1 VRGSTS
7 RVTRVSPTRSS
18 TPRRRSSRASSRY
31 FPSPH
36 LIISARRLSLINCLT
51 LQPIWATGPVHQS
64 RPGGL
69 LQGQR
74 EEGAGLPHVRR
85 PVQGLVPRRW
95 LHLLSFVCTTY
106 VADPFTGKEIVS
118 LTHKLIRCF
127 FLFLVAPLALV
138 PRRLC
143 DFSPIFFW
151 LIGRNLKCRRIGR
164 ISLSPLR
171 REAIELGLL
180 GGGAPFFPLTPYRTL
195 THTMD
200 TRGAKRRTIAG
211 RLAQEEELEQEQ
223 PLATG
228 PPYYDGAKLGNGP
241 KPAVKTVALYLA
253 LLLSYAAL
261 CWVASS
267 YGGQVPEPVPA
278 GAPPSVFSEGRAQ
291 LHLEQL
297 IKQIGWSTL
306 SPPPPRALLFSLHRP
321 FISILSHSAG
331 QAGTKNNDVHTV
343 NWLLEKLHSIQEEAK
358 VIVSSNSLVMF
369 FSATHSRPDNKCRQ
383 TVGRRTAERFE
394 CLHALFRGRVHHQ
407 HILQH
412 HQHTRQSGGQEFAG
426 YALSRAT
433 MRFHKLMNIVTTQP
447 TARPFCWST
456 PTSTPG

>member
-138 PRRLC
+138 
-143 DFSPIFFW
+143 
-151 LIGRNLKCRRIGR
+151 
-164 ISLSPLR
+164 
-171 REAIELGLL
+171 
-180 GGGAPFFPLTPYRTL
+180 Y
-195 THTMD
+195 
-200 TRGAKRRTIAG
+200 
-211 RLAQEEELEQEQ
+211 
-223 PLATG
+223 
-228 PPYYDGAKLGNGP
+228 
-241 KPAVKTVALYLA
+241 VA
-253 LLLSYAAL
+253 
-261 CWVASS
+261 
-267 YGGQVPEPVPA
+267 
-278 GAPPSVFSEGRAQ
+278 
-291 LHLEQL
+291 
-297 IKQIGWSTL
+297 
-306 SPPPPRALLFSLHRP
+306 SPPPLRFLAHFLLVDWTEFKV
-321 FISILSHSAG
+321 
-331 QAGTKNNDVHTV
+331 QANRQNFTQ
-343 NWLLEKLHSIQEEAK
+343 SP
-358 VIVSSNSLVMF
+358 
-369 FSATHSRPDNKCRQ
+369 AT
-383 TVGRRTAERFE
+383 
-394 CLHALFRGRVHHQ
+394 
-407 HILQH
+407 
-412 HQHTRQSGGQEFAG
+412 GGD
-426 YALSRAT
+426 
-433 MRFHKLMNIVTTQP
+433 
-447 TARPFCWST
+447 
-456 PTSTPG
+456 